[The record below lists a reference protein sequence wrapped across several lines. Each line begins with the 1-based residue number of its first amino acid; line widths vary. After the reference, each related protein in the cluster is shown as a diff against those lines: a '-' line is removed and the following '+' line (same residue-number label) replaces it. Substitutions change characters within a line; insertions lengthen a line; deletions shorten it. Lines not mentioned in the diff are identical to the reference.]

1 MAATVKASQDGL
13 NRVDKAR
20 QKKGWAKTTKKW
32 ADLAYTSPATLK
44 RFWAGI
50 AIRTESFKDICLAV
64 GIDDWESLIDETSN
78 HNPESSRVEER
89 LSFAIVGSIDE
100 HDKRKLDAIVALLQ
114 QMTGDITIKILDI
127 DEGSI
132 KLVLGGSKKALER
145 IEALF
150 NSGELKH
157 IQGIEVLDAHI
168 LNSEELVQLIR
179 KNGAEGLDLSGAD
192 LSRANLHRA
201 NLHRAN
207 LRSANLNG
215 ADLSGAD
222 LSYVSLSDANLNS
235 AYLIGANLNSANLIG
250 ANLSGANLS
259 GADLSYV
266 SLSGANLSD
275 ANLNGANLNGANL
288 NGADLNSANLSGA
301 DLNSAYLNSA
311 NLSDA
316 SLSGADLSYANLNGA
331 DLIGA
336 DLSGADLSYAN
347 LNGADLSGADLSG
360 AIVKDARFISV
371 VGIAE
376 YEQRELEARGAIF
389 QDPPRSRDRAFVFR

>member
-222 LSYVSLSDANLNS
+222 LSGADLSYVSLSDANLNS

-301 DLNSAYLNSA
+301 DLS
-311 NLSDA
+311 
-316 SLSGADLSYANLNGA
+316 GA

-336 DLSGADLSYAN
+336 DLS
-347 LNGADLSGADLSG
+347 GADLSGADLSG

>member
-201 NLHRAN
+201 NL
-207 LRSANLNG
+207 RSANLNG

-222 LSYVSLSDANLNS
+222 LSYVSLSDANLPS

-259 GADLSYV
+259 GADLSGADLSYV

-275 ANLNGANLNGANL
+275 ANLNGANLNGA
-288 NGADLNSANLSGA
+288 DLNSAN
-301 DLNSAYLNSA
+301 LNSAYLNSA